1 MQRDRFNGGFGCF
14 FDRRIPKDEF
24 KFEGR
29 KLELDYLKKGNYR
42 SNF

>member
-1 MQRDRFNGGFGCF
+1 MLF
-14 FDRRIPKDEF
+14 RRIPKDEF